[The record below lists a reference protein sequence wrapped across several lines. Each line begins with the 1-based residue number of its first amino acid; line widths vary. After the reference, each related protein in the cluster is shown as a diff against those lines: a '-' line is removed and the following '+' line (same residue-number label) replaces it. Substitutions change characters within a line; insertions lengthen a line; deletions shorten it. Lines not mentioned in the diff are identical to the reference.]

1 MGLFRPYERKDGAA
15 TRDQIATLT
24 PKGQKAA
31 AKAAAKDAKEAAPV
45 AADAPEES
53 SKIQVTR
60 AKASA
65 TRSRRQAE
73 ADRME
78 RLHPTLTPKEQRKA
92 AARARED
99 ARIQALDK
107 QERSPQRQL
116 ARDYVDTRWTINE
129 FMLPI
134 FILLMAASMATMQ
147 NVVLSSYILMGMW
160 VVIGMVVINT
170 FLLWRGY
177 KKLLAE
183 RHPDASPK
191 GLLFYMFNRSIM
203 IRRFRQPGPR
213 IKRGDPI

>member
-1 MGLFRPYERKDGAA
+1 MGLFRPYERKDGAD

-31 AKAAAKDAKEAAPV
+31 AKAAAKDANEAAPV
-45 AADAPEES
+45 VEDAPEES
-53 SKIQVTR
+53 TKIQVTR
-60 AKASA
+60 TKANA

-92 AARARED
+92 ASRARED
-99 ARIQALDK
+99 ARVQALDK

-134 FILLMAASMATMQ
+134 FILLMAASMATMS
-147 NVVLSSYILMGMW
+147 NITLSSYILMGMW

-183 RHPDASPK
+183 RHPSASPK
-191 GLLFYMFNRSIM
+191 GLLFYLFNRSIM